1 MSMTGTTP
9 DVITAYFRAAERG
22 DLDALVA
29 CFTDDAAV
37 TDEGKTWRGHDE
49 IRTWRVD
56 VATVYEYTLE
66 VLSTEAEEGDHY
78 AVTTRL
84 EGNFPGSPVDLVYRF
99 VLRDGLING
108 LEISP

>member
-1 MSMTGTTP
+1 MPVTAP
-9 DVITAYFRAAERG
+9 DVITAYFEAADRG
-22 DLDALVA
+22 DLDALIA
-29 CFTDDAAV
+29 CFTDGAAV

-49 IRTWRVD
+49 IRTWRLD
-56 VATVYEYTLE
+56 VATVYRYTLD

-99 VLRDGLING
+99 AVRDGLVDE
-108 LEISP
+108 LEIS